1 MTLNPAQA
9 ALFFDGSCKL
19 CRHEINWL
27 GPKLKGKMQLVDI
40 SQPDFTGFNGASKM
54 QMMQQIHVWDG
65 QQFLIGLTA
74 TLFYWRLAGLRLLPA
89 ILAFPLFRPIA
100 NWAYQYW
107 ARKRLN
113 CTDGQCEIK

>member
-1 MTLNPAQA
+1 MLISPNQA

-27 GPKLKGKMQLVDI
+27 GPKLQDKMQLVDI
-40 SQPDFTGFNGASKM
+40 SQADFEGFKGASKAE
-54 QMMQQIHVWDG
+54 MMQQIHVWDG
-65 QQFLIGLTA
+65 QQFQIGLTA

-89 ILAFPLFRPIA
+89 ILAFPLLRPIA
-100 NWAYQYW
+100 NWAYLYW
-107 ARKRLN
+107 AKKRQR